1 MASHQLPPLSTVD
14 SSFMSDQAN
23 DEYVMRKEEKTAV
36 ELCELVPGGEIP
48 KKRSPVKHYLCCIC
62 CPCLPMWTRYGCCAL
77 LLLFIIFLIIVG
89 VLAAIFRVPE
99 VNFNGPTKHPDG
111 YAPFEKSNDT
121 LAFSVNFG
129 LQIGVVNDNVES
141 ITFESIRAIVSLKA
155 YYPTAPKIS
164 VGGGEILNV
173 HIRSHGITNF
183 TFPFSIKY
191 DPMKDEGY
199 AMLTDIASK
208 CGLLG
213 GSNKEDLYIQYD
225 LIPTIR
231 IAGIAI
237 SPTIYQ
243 SSHFPCPISSGQL
256 TMGLAASLNEDDSDE
271 EDNVGED

>member
-1 MASHQLPPLSTVD
+1 MASHPLPPLTTVD
-14 SSFMSDQAN
+14 SSFMSDQQQH
-23 DEYVMRKEEKTAV
+23 DEYVVRKQEKTAV
-36 ELCELVPGGEIP
+36 EHCEQVPDDEIP
-48 KKRSPVKHYLCCIC
+48 KQRKPLKYYLCCIC
-62 CPCLPMWTRYGCCAL
+62 CPCLPMWARYGCCTL
-77 LLLFIIFLIIVG
+77 LLLFLVFLIIVG
-89 VLAAIFRVPE
+89 VLAALFKVPI
-99 VNFNGPTKHPDG
+99 VDFNGPTKHPDG

-141 ITFESIRAIVSLKA
+141 ITFESIRAIA

-164 VGGGEILNV
+164 VGGGEISNV
-173 HIRSHGITNF
+173 HIRSYGITNF

-191 DPMKDEGY
+191 DPIKDEGY

-213 GSNKEDLYIQYD
+213 GSSKEDLYIEYD

-237 SPTIYQ
+237 SPTIRQ

-256 TMGLAASLNEDDSDE
+256 TMGLTASPVQDSSAGKDEDE
-271 EDNVGED
+271 ED

>member
-1 MASHQLPPLSTVD
+1 MASHQPAPLTTVD
-14 SSFMSDQAN
+14 SSFMSDQPN
-23 DEYVMRKEEKTAV
+23 DEYVMRKQEKTAV
-36 ELCELVPGGEIP
+36 EHCEQVPGDEIQ
-48 KKRSPVKHYLCCIC
+48 KKTRPLKHYLCCIC
-62 CPCLPMWTRYGCCAL
+62 CPCLPMWARYGCC
-77 LLLFIIFLIIVG
+77 
-89 VLAAIFRVPE
+89 VLAAIFKIPQ

-141 ITFESIRAIVSLKA
+141 ITFESIRAIA
-155 YYPTAPKIS
+155 YYPTAPKMS

-173 HIRSHGITNF
+173 HIRSYGITNF

-191 DPMKDEGY
+191 NPTKDEGY

-213 GSNKEDLYIQYD
+213 GSSKQDLYIEYD

-237 SPTIYQ
+237 SPTIHQ

-256 TMGLAASLNEDDSDE
+256 TMGLTVNPNADGEQDNAKDD
-271 EDNVGED
+271 

>member
-1 MASHQLPPLSTVD
+1 MASHQLPPLTTVD
-14 SSFMSDQAN
+14 SSFMPDQSN

-36 ELCELVPGGEIP
+36 EHCEQVPE
-48 KKRSPVKHYLCCIC
+48 
-62 CPCLPMWTRYGCCAL
+62 
-77 LLLFIIFLIIVG
+77 G
-89 VLAAIFRVPE
+89 VLAALFKIPE
-99 VNFNGPTKHPDG
+99 VNFNGPTKHPAG

-129 LQIGVVNDNVES
+129 LQIGVVNDN
-141 ITFESIRAIVSLKA
+141 A
-155 YYPTAPKIS
+155 YYPTAPKVS

-173 HIRSHGITNF
+173 HIQSYGITNF

-213 GSNKEDLYIQYD
+213 GSNKEDLYIEYD

-237 SPTIYQ
+237 SPTIHQ

-256 TMGLAASLNEDDSDE
+256 TMGLTASFNEDGDDEGDEDE
-271 EDNVGED
+271 ED